1 LLAIRITR
9 LFTEKI
15 DEAVLKVQFLKIVG
29 IRVRPSDSLIV
40 AQANTASA
48 SSSQAIIRQ
57 RIRRLT
63 NIEWLASLGSQTIG
77 VERQKASD
85 KTSNRTS
92 NTKISHRPNWLTS
105 HQKIEGKV

>member
-1 LLAIRITR
+1 
-9 LFTEKI
+9 
-15 DEAVLKVQFLKIVG
+15 
-29 IRVRPSDSLIV
+29 LIV
-40 AQANTASA
+40 AQANTAAA

-57 RIRRLT
+57 RIRRLA

-77 VERQKASD
+77 VERQKASN

-92 NTKISHRPNWLTS
+92 NTKISHGPNCLTS